1 MSNAFFFLLAETLFL
16 GQASFFSEAGLFSE
30 PFFFLSLLPLFLS
43 QCPLTSFFGCQGT
56 NTFVDGVLVFA
67 AVTSQNGFSH
77 LDEFLFQQIRNF
89 LFGLHQESFNVFDL
103 ELTLVLVEVLA
114 EHGVEF
120 TLFR

>member
-1 MSNAFFFLLAETLFL
+1 MAETFFL
-16 GQASFFSEAGLFSE
+16 GQTGFFSEAGLFGESL
-30 PFFFLSLLPLFLS
+30 FFLSLLSLFLS
-43 QCPLTSFFGCQGT
+43 QRPLAGFFGCQGT

-67 AVTSQNGFSH
+67 AVPGQNGLSH

-89 LFGLHQESFNVFDL
+89 LFGLHQEPFDVLDL

-120 TLFR
+120 PLFW